1 VKVVDA
7 SIISAFILK
16 EPDWEELANIVS
28 KATTIDHAMKE
39 TLNAIW
45 KAYEKGYISRE
56 DAETKGKALIRLFDS
71 NLEVIDEAQVIQ
83 EAFKIALS
91 KNTTIYDSLYIALAK
106 LTSTKLYTL
115 DKKQAQKSQDI
126 VEVELL
132 K

>member
-71 NLEVIDEAQVIQ
+71 NLEVVDEAQVIQ

-91 KNTTIYDSLYIALAK
+91 KNTTIYDSL
-106 LTSTKLYTL
+106 
-115 DKKQAQKSQDI
+115 
-126 VEVELL
+126 
-132 K
+132 

>member
-1 VKVVDA
+1 MKVVDA

-71 NLEVIDEAQVIQ
+71 NLEVVDEAQVIQ

-115 DKKQAQKSQDI
+115 DKKQAQKSQDM

>member
-1 VKVVDA
+1 MKVVDA

>member
-71 NLEVIDEAQVIQ
+71 NLEVVDEAQVIQ

-115 DKKQAQKSQDI
+115 DKKQAQKSQDM

>member
-91 KNTTIYDSLYIALAK
+91 KNITIYDSLYIALAK

-115 DKKQAQKSQDI
+115 DKKQAQKSQDM